1 MKVECLFLTLLYSMW
16 FNFSRTYSF
25 IFTVIFNLT
34 LQPVSKDLC
43 LCLIPF
49 NITQHPAHES
59 KRRTVILVFEMII
72 MYNSHISRGERGWE
86 KKKNQPYQE
95 LQFYFMVLKIL

>member
-72 MYNSHISRGERGWE
+72 MYNSHISRGERGWG
-86 KKKNQPYQE
+86 KKK
-95 LQFYFMVLKIL
+95 KINLIRNYSSISWS